1 VRTPDYAYDR
11 DIVTAAPSLTSK
23 VHMTSNPTSKPTLAS
38 NKSNLQ
44 NEPVKCIP
52 RPPIRL
58 NLSQTPYCRYNREF
72 RSKISID
79 IRRTSSARP
88 ETAMSIMH
96 DGEYVDKSKK
106 ELSKNRVSKDKWIGG
121 EFRTIFGSGKTKVA
135 PQKAFITASHEKV
148 EFRKEERRKWI
159 AGRFKVV

>member
-1 VRTPDYAYDR
+1 
-11 DIVTAAPSLTSK
+11 
-23 VHMTSNPTSKPTLAS
+23 MTSNPTSKPTLAS

-44 NEPVKCIP
+44 NEPLECIP

-72 RSKISID
+72 RRKNSNSHD

-106 ELSKNRVSKDKWIGG
+106 ELSQNRVSKDKWIGG
-121 EFRTIFGSGKTKVA
+121 EFRTRFGSGKTKLA
-135 PQKAFITASHEKV
+135 P
-148 EFRKEERRKWI
+148 
-159 AGRFKVV
+159 